1 MSHAVDGT
9 YIKAQQDKMVN
20 SSLCK
25 KASVDT
31 YFNVIEVNLII
42 YNDDVIMMNKD
53 TLTIDYVPIN
63 AYSVRPASQYIKVKA
78 IIRNY
83 DKNSEAPYIENITIK
98 KFGGSSLWEI
108 S

>member
-31 YFNVIEVNLII
+31 YFNVMEVNLII
-42 YNDDVIMMNKD
+42 YNDGNDSNLLIVFYVQIMPDDFVMQ
-53 TLTIDYVPIN
+53 LH
-63 AYSVRPASQYIKVKA
+63 R
-78 IIRNY
+78 
-83 DKNSEAPYIENITIK
+83 
-98 KFGGSSLWEI
+98 F
-108 S
+108 

>member
-31 YFNVIEVNLII
+31 YFNVMEVILFDI
-42 YNDDVIMMNKD
+42 YQLELSYD
-53 TLTIDYVPIN
+53 T
-63 AYSVRPASQYIKVKA
+63 
-78 IIRNY
+78 
-83 DKNSEAPYIENITIK
+83 
-98 KFGGSSLWEI
+98 
-108 S
+108 